1 MKLVVFGANGSTGRL
16 LTKQALA
23 EGHAVTAVT
32 RHLEAVPL
40 RDARLRVLGGDVFDL
55 SSVGVR
61 RLVCVSSS
69 GVDPHPG
76 LEGFFF
82 RKVLQ
87 PFFIGV
93 VGRTLYADL
102 KRMETLV
109 GNSNLD
115 WTIVR
120 SSGLFW
126 TPAVTDYQAAERSI
140 DGRFTSRADLADFM
154 LRQLT
159 DDQYLHKAVAVAT
172 RSGTPNFY
180 VFLWKEGIS
189 KSPAP
194 QRASRRRATAA
205 ATPPARVAD

>member
-1 MKLVVFGANGSTGRL
+1 MRGY
-16 LTKQALA
+16 
-23 EGHAVTAVT
+23 
-32 RHLEAVPL
+32 
-40 RDARLRVLGGDVFDL
+40 
-55 SSVGVR
+55 GVR

-76 LEGFFF
+76 LGGFFF

-126 TPAVTDYQAAERSI
+126 TPAVTNYQAAERSI

-154 LRQLT
+154 LKQLT

-172 RSGTPNFY
+172 RSGTPNLY
-180 VFLWKEGIS
+180 VFLWREGIS
-189 KSPAP
+189 KKPSSSKGVPP
-194 QRASRRRATAA
+194 QGNRRRNASAQLI
-205 ATPPARVAD
+205 DQ